1 MDYIDKVGHLMV
13 FTCLSAFSVEDFQL
27 LVSKGKKVEQG
38 CCIKQSAPDNWL
50 IQSHMGAQETQSWSK
65 QEASKLVYV
74 DSVGHQTQATSFSLA
89 YADIWVA

>member
-1 MDYIDKVGHLMV
+1 MV
-13 FTCLSAFSVEDFQL
+13 FKCQSAFSVEDFQL

-74 DSVGHQTQATSFSLA
+74 DSVGHQTQATSCSLA